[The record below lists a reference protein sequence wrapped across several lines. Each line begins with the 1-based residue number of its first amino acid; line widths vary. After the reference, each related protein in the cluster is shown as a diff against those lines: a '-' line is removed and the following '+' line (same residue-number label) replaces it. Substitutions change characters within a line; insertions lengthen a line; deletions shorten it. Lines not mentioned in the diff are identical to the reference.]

1 VRSPAPLQP
10 IRTKKDTAVDEN
22 QPTPKDYYL
31 GFNHELDRQ
40 SVSNLVALVQQ
51 ALSLRARSVTICIT
65 SSGGALDHGLYAY
78 EILTALPISIH
89 THAIGQV
96 QSAAMPLFL
105 SGSRRTASPGANFLF
120 HDALFHGDGMLL
132 NFDKLTGEAQAIEHN
147 NRLSHRL
154 IAGVLD
160 RPVEDVA
167 KWFIGQN
174 IRDTGF
180 ALDNGIIE
188 KVEPLVVPPEAQFV
202 QVAYR
207 F

>member
-1 VRSPAPLQP
+1 MNGDQSA
-10 IRTKKDTAVDEN
+10 AA
-22 QPTPKDYYL
+22 PKDYYL

-51 ALSLRARSVTICIT
+51 ALALRARRVTICIT
-65 SSGGALDHGLYAY
+65 SSGGAWDQGLYAY

-89 THAIGQV
+89 THAVGQV

-132 NFDKLTGEAQAIEHN
+132 NFDKLTGEAQAIEHT

-154 IAGVLD
+154 IAGILD

-188 KVEPLVVPPEAQFV
+188 KVEPLVVPPDAQFV

>member
-1 VRSPAPLQP
+1 
-10 IRTKKDTAVDEN
+10 VDEN
-22 QPTPKDYYL
+22 QPAPRDYYL

-51 ALSLRARSVTICIT
+51 ALALRARRVTICIT
-65 SSGGALDHGLYAY
+65 SSGGALDQGLYAY
-78 EILTALPISIH
+78 EILAALPISIH

-96 QSAAMPLFL
+96 RSAAMPLFL

-132 NFDKLTGEAQAIEHN
+132 DHDKLAGEARAIEHS

-154 IAGVLD
+154 IAGVLA

-167 KWFIGQN
+167 QWFIGQTL
-174 IRDTGF
+174 RDTEF
-180 ALDNGIIE
+180 ALGNGIIE
-188 KVEPLVVPPEAQFV
+188 KIEPLAVPPDAQFV